1 MSLSTTL
8 PAHIFRAYDIRG
20 LVDQELTA
28 DTYYRL
34 GLAFGHSCRL
44 QGLRGVA
51 VGGDNRPS
59 TPGFAQSLSDGIQA
73 SGLDTFEI
81 GIQPT
86 PLGYFAREMV
96 DRVGMAMV
104 TASHNP
110 KEFNGLKLGFRHAA
124 LSEEEIQALRP
135 LTDSAQPAVVRGH
148 RREIDVRTA
157 YLEDYDIRVGGPLGL
172 RVVAD
177 CGNGTAG
184 LYEPALSQQAAGAC
198 QGLFVEPNASY
209 PNHHPDPSVAANLA
223 ALAAAVVDSGADLG
237 VGYDGDADRL
247 GVVDH
252 RGSFV
257 MADRLMALWWQRILE
272 DHPGVEVPVEV
283 KCSKILYDL
292 ATKWGGRPFYCRSG
306 HAPMKIMLR
315 QRRLLFAG
323 ELSGHLFFADDY
335 YGFDDAFYA
344 AGRLYRMVAAAGRPL
359 ADLLA
364 ELPQTVSTDEI
375 RFATPDADKFRLVQA
390 LSQHYAA
397 RLPVVTVDGMRVEFP
412 DGWCLVRAS
421 NTQPVAVFRAEADD
435 QAGLERILK
444 DVARSADEVGWP
456 ALTSA
461 AEQASAQ

>member
-1 MSLSTTL
+1 MSTTL

-20 LVDQELTA
+20 LVDQELTT

-34 GLAFGHSCRL
+34 GLAFGHTCRL

-59 TPGFAQSLSDGIQA
+59 TPAFAQALSEGIQA
-73 SGLDTFEI
+73 TGLDTFEI

-110 KEFNGLKLGFRHAA
+110 KEFNGLKLGYRHAA
-124 LSEEEIQALRP
+124 LSEDELQALRP
-135 LTDSAQPAVVRGH
+135 LTQSVQPNAVKGH

-172 RVVAD
+172 KVVAD

-198 QGLFVEPNASY
+198 QGLFLESDASY
-209 PNHHPDPSVAANLA
+209 PNHHPDPSVAANLV
-223 ALAAAVVDSGADLG
+223 ALAAAVVSSGADLG

-252 RGSFV
+252 RGAFV
-257 MADRLMALWWQRILE
+257 MADRLMALWWQEILQ

-292 ATKWGGRPFYCRSG
+292 ATKWGGRPFFCRSG

-315 QRRLLFAG
+315 QRHLLFAG

-344 AGRLYRMVAAAGRPL
+344 AGRLYRLVAAAGRPL

-364 ELPQTVSTDEI
+364 QLPETASTEEI
-375 RFATPDADKFRLVQA
+375 RFATADADKFRLVEA
-390 LSQHYAA
+390 LSRHYAA
-397 RLPVVTVDGMRVEFP
+397 KLPVVTVDGVRVQFA

-435 QAGLERILK
+435 QEGLDRILE
-444 DVARSADEVGWP
+444 DVAMTARQLGWQGLAD
-456 ALTSA
+456 A
-461 AEQASAQ
+461 AEAARS

>member
-1 MSLSTTL
+1 MPTPLS
-8 PAHIFRAYDIRG
+8 PHIFRAYDIRG
-20 LVDQELTA
+20 LVGEELTEDA
-28 DTYYRL
+28 YYRL

-44 QGLRGVA
+44 HGLRGVA

-59 TPGFAQSLSDGIQA
+59 TPAFIEALCLGIVA
-73 SGLDTFEI
+73 AGLDAFEI

-110 KEFNGLKLGFRHAA
+110 KEFNGLKVGYRHAA

-135 LTDSAQPAVVRGH
+135 LADSLSAGTVRGH
-148 RREIDVRTA
+148 RRPVDVRTA
-157 YLEDYDIRVGGPLGL
+157 YLEDFDIRVGGPLGL

-184 LYEPALSQQAAGAC
+184 LYEPGLSQEAAGAC
-198 QGLFVEPNASY
+198 QGLFVESDASY

-223 ALAAAVVDSGADLG
+223 ALAATVVGSGADLG

-252 RGSFV
+252 RGRFV
-257 MADRLMALWWQRILE
+257 MIDRLMALWWREILL

-283 KCSKILYDL
+283 KCSKVLYDL
-292 ATKWGGRPFYCRSG
+292 VQSWGGRPFFCRSG

-315 QRRLLFAG
+315 QQHLLFAG

-344 AGRLYRMVAAAGRPL
+344 AGRLYRLVAAAGRPL
-359 ADLLA
+359 AELLD
-364 ELPQTVSTDEI
+364 ELPATASTEEV
-375 RFATPDADKFRLVQA
+375 RFATPDQDKFRLVAA
-390 LSQHYAA
+390 LKDAYAA
-397 RLPVVTVDGMRVEFP
+397 RLPVVAVDGVRVSFP

-435 QAGLERILK
+435 AAGLSRILE
-444 DVARSADEVGWP
+444 DVVATARGVAWP
-456 ALTSA
+456 ALAEAA
-461 AEQASAQ
+461 AEARPQ